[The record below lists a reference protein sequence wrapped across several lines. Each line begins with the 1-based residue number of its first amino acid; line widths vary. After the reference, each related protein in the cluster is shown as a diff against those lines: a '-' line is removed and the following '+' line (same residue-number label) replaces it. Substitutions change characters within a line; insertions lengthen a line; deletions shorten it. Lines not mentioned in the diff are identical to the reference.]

1 MSLEMKKQL
10 LQELMDMMDDNMMS
24 RFKKPG
30 KEEGHEIEMS
40 KMKVDGEELPT
51 DIEVDDK
58 AVEDED
64 KIDPE
69 MLKQLIEMSESKD
82 DKEGC

>member
-10 LQELMDMMDDNMMS
+10 LVELMDMMDDHMMS

-40 KMKVDGEELPT
+40 KMKVDGEEMPA
-51 DIEVDDK
+51 DIDMEK
-58 AVEDED
+58 PVEDD
-64 KIDPE
+64 DQIDPE
-69 MLKQLIEMSESKD
+69 MLKQLMEMNESKD

>member
-1 MSLEMKKQL
+1 MLEMKQKL
-10 LQELMDMMDDNMMS
+10 LLELMDMMDDHMMS

-40 KMKVDGEELPT
+40 KMKVDGEEMPA
-51 DIEVDDK
+51 DIKVGEDD
-58 AVEDED
+58 DQ
-64 KIDPE
+64 IDPE
-69 MLKQLIEMSESKD
+69 MLKQLMEMNESKD

>member
-10 LQELMDMMDDNMMS
+10 LVELMDMMDDHMMS

-40 KMKVDGEELPT
+40 KMKVDGEEMPAE
-51 DIEVDDK
+51 IKVGEGESEDD
-58 AVEDED
+58 D

-69 MLKQLIEMSESKD
+69 MLKQLMEMNESKD